1 MPLNQKYRYFF
12 ITKARKIILKLGT
25 KVLLSHE
32 KDLEKEKINRLVED
46 IVEFRAKGYEFYIIT
61 SGAVGFGMSALG
73 VETRPTDL
81 SKIQALASV
90 GQGLLMQKW
99 NEVFQKHRIPVGQ
112 ILLTYDVIE
121 NRKRFLHTRDCL
133 NSLDEFGAIPIINE
147 NDTMAVDELKFG
159 DNDTLS
165 GIASNLIEAD
175 LLILFTDTA
184 GVFTKNPHKYPDA
197 ARIPLIEEVND
208 EVFSLIEDRHSH
220 LSMGGMRSKLKAAQ
234 MSATAGTGVVI
245 TDGFA
250 PDLKAILEGKDVGT
264 FIKPE
269 NTFVKEKKKWIF
281 FNQKIRGKIFVD
293 QGAENALVNH
303 LKSLLPGGVL
313 RTEESFDEGSLVGV
327 FNTQGEMI
335 GKGITFYSSGEIER
349 IKGQRTDE
357 IRRDLDGEKR
367 FNEEVIHRD
376 NMIVFR

>member
-1 MPLNQKYRYFF
+1 MPLNRKYRYFF

-25 KVLLSHE
+25 KVLLSHD
-32 KDLEKEKINRLVED
+32 KDLEKEKITKLAED
-46 IVEFRAKGYEFYIIT
+46 IVFFRSKGYEFYIVT
-61 SGAVGFGMSALG
+61 SGAVGFGMAALG
-73 VETRPTDL
+73 VEARPTDL
-81 SKIQALASV
+81 KKIQALASI

-99 NEVFQKHRIPVGQ
+99 NEVFQKYHIPVGQ

-121 NRKRFLHTRDCL
+121 NRKRFLHARDCL
-133 NSLDEFGAIPIINE
+133 NSLEEYGAIPIINE
-147 NDTMAVDELKFG
+147 NDTVAVDELKFG

-165 GIASNLIEAD
+165 AMASNLIEAD
-175 LLILFTDTA
+175 LLILFTDTD
-184 GVFTKNPHKYPDA
+184 GVYTMNPHKHPDA
-197 ARIPLIEEVND
+197 VRIPLIEEVND
-208 EVFSLIEDRHSH
+208 AVFSLIEDKQNQ
-220 LSMGGMRSKLKAAQ
+220 LSLGGMRSKLKAAQ

-245 TDGFA
+245 TDGYA
-250 PDLKAILEGKDVGT
+250 PALRAILEGKDVGT

-303 LKSLLPGGVL
+303 LKSLLPGGVI
-313 RTEESFDEGSLVGV
+313 RTEENFDEGSLVGV

-335 GKGITFYSSGEIER
+335 GKGIAFYSSEEIER

-357 IRRDLDGEKR
+357 IRKDLEGEKR
-367 FNEEVIHRD
+367 FNEEIIHRD